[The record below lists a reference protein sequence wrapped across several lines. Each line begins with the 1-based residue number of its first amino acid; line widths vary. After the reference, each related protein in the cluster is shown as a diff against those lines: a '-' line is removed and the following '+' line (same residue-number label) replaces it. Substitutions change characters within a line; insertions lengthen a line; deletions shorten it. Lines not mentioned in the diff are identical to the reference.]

1 MGVITIKP
9 ILIGKIMTVSEFN
22 TPSAINQLV
31 RVSTSIIG
39 GEKVNSVNARDL
51 HLFLE
56 VGKDFSTWV
65 KGRISE
71 YNFRE
76 EIDFTLLPHFGEA
89 QPCTFQPSSANKKE
103 YALSLDMAKELSMV
117 EKNEKGR
124 EARKYF
130 IECEKRDRG
139 NSAPQIKAP
148 TVSKIA
154 ADIVA
159 FGSIAEFFGIT
170 GNQARLSANKAVKKL
185 HGVDCMEALEIS
197 GLISE
202 TQEQHFTPTIL
213 GKKIG
218 LSAVNFNKALEANG
232 MQICL
237 RDHKN
242 RIVWQATPKGM
253 KYCMVI
259 DTGKK
264 HKESGSPVEQLKWS
278 DSVLDLFDKMI
289 AA

>member
-1 MGVITIKP
+1 
-9 ILIGKIMTVSEFN
+9 MTVSEFN
-22 TPSAINQLV
+22 TPSVINQLV

-39 GEKVNSVNARDL
+39 GERVNSVNARDL

-56 VGKDFSTWV
+56 VGKDFSTWI

-76 EIDFTLLPHFGEA
+76 EIDFTLLPQMGEA
-89 QPCTFQPSSANKKE
+89 QPCTFQPLSANKKE
-103 YALSLDMAKELSMV
+103 YALALDMAKELSMV

-130 IECEKRDRG
+130 IECEKRNRG
-139 NSAPQIKAP
+139 NSIPQIKAP
-148 TVSKIA
+148 TVSKVA

-185 HGVDCMEALEIS
+185 HGVDCMEALEIT

-202 TQEQHFTPTIL
+202 TQKQHFTPTIL

-218 LSAVNFNKALEANG
+218 VSAAIFNKALEKSG
-232 MQICL
+232 LQECL

-242 RIVWQATPKGM
+242 KIVWKVTPKGM
-253 KYCMVI
+253 DYCMVI
-259 DTGKK
+259 DTGKV
-264 HKESGSPVEQLKWS
+264 HKESGSPVEQLKWC
-278 DSVLDLFDKMI
+278 DGVLDVVQQLTSH
-289 AA
+289 